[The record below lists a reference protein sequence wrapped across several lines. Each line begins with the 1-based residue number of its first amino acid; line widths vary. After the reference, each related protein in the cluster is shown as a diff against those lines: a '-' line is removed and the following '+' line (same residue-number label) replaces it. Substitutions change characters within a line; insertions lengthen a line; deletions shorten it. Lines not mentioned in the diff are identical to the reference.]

1 MGNYKRAGKRKE
13 LVFKEEDWKIIV
25 RKANESNMRTSNYI
39 KKMAVTGLVIK
50 INLGD
55 LIFEVNKIG
64 NNINQIAKKVNMNDE
79 SRKED
84 LIKVQNELL
93 EINKL
98 VSEYLC
104 MMKGS
109 PKDDW

>member
-1 MGNYKRAGKRKE
+1 MKNKKRKE
-13 LVFKEEDWKIIV
+13 VIFNNSDWENIELRAKETSLNTTDYIRKI
-25 RKANESNMRTSNYI
+25 AT
-39 KKMAVTGLVIK
+39 TGFIIN
-50 INLGD
+50 INLDD
-55 LIFEVNKIG
+55 LIFEINKIG

-104 MMKGS
+104 ITKGS